1 MQAESAGA
9 EGKRQNLYYL
19 PEVQERIHQKKLI
32 WQGKGELGMF
42 GYINI
47 NQKIMTEENRKA
59 YQAYY
64 CGLCQRLK
72 SNCGAKGQML
82 LNYDMTFLVILL
94 SGLYEL
100 ENTHQAYNCVR
111 HPSRRQNVWI
121 NDATRYAADMNI
133 LLSYHNSLDDWRDE
147 HSVPKKML
155 AKAFRSDYERIMA
168 DYPRQG
174 AALEHYMEQLAQAE
188 ERKET
193 NVDLVAGLTGEML
206 AEIFDW
212 RQDEWS
218 DELRCFGFY
227 MGKFIYLMDAYED
240 CEKNL
245 KNKQYNILSDVYG
258 DDEYEIYCRQL
269 LTSMMAECAK
279 SFERLPILQHADILR
294 NVLYSGVWTRYEY
307 KQMKL
312 RKQELRE
319 KRADAGRRTKELK
332 KQQKGSRDSGKSL

>member
-1 MQAESAGA
+1 
-9 EGKRQNLYYL
+9 
-19 PEVQERIHQKKLI
+19 
-32 WQGKGELGMF
+32 MF
-42 GYINI
+42 GYIHANA
-47 NQKIMTEENRKA
+47 KELTEENKIT

-64 CGLCQRLK
+64 CGLCQQLK
-72 SNCGAKGQML
+72 QCYGRKGQML

-111 HPSRRQNVWI
+111 HPGRRQNVWI

-147 HSVPKKML
+147 HSVSKKMI
-155 AKAFRSDYERIMA
+155 AKAFRSDYGRIMA

-188 ERKET
+188 DRKET

-240 CEKNL
+240 CEKDL